1 MDVRTSNH
9 PWLQRHPFIVVLL
22 DQIRLLLF
30 ETHRDDP
37 LLDRVDSELRWT
49 FGLRIISGLSVI
61 RSSLF
66 CWIRSVCFSLRR
78 IVMTL
83 SLIG

>member
-9 PWLQRHPFIVVLL
+9 LWLQRHPLIVVLL
-22 DQIRLLLF
+22 DQIRPLLL

-37 LLDRVDSELRWT
+37 LLDQVDSELRWT
-49 FGLRIISGLSVI
+49 FGLRIISGFSVI
-61 RSSLF
+61 RQSLF
-66 CWIRSVCFSLRR
+66 CWIRSVRFSLRL
-78 IVMTL
+78 IVMIL